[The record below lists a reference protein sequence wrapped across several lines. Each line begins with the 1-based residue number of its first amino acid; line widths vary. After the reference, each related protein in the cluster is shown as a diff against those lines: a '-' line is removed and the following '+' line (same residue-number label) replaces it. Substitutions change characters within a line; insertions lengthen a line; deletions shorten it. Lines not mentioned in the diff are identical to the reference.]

1 MTNVNSDKAA
11 ESTSTQGSQ
20 GSKAGAHRSSS
31 SGLPLRGFAM
41 VLIAVAVMLGM
52 WGLYTLTSKDSTDT
66 AQTGSTGVATLP
78 APAEG
83 EPGAQG
89 SPSAQPGAAG
99 SAAPGTQDAKAGQ
112 DAAGQPAKEGQDVAG
127 REAAN
132 KDGAAAGAAGAVG
145 AESAAGAERAA
156 KDIPVNVFN
165 NSGRANFAAE
175 QADKLKEKGF
185 KIGEVGNLAGDI
197 LTVPQTTVYFPA
209 GDKDAESLA
218 RETAAQFYGA
228 QSIPEGA
235 IAEYP
240 AELKAEFTKGNAVV
254 AVLAIPQA

>member
-112 DAAGQPAKEGQDVAG
+112 DAAGQPAKEGQDAAG

-132 KDGAAAGAAGAVG
+132 KDGAAAGAAGAEG
-145 AESAAGAERAA
+145 AAGVERAA

>member
-112 DAAGQPAKEGQDVAG
+112 DAAGQPAKEGQDAAG

-132 KDGAAAGAAGAVG
+132 KDSAAAGAAGAEG
-145 AESAAGAERAA
+145 AAGVERAA

-218 RETAAQFYGA
+218 RETAAQLYGA

>member
-11 ESTSTQGSQ
+11 ESTSTP
-20 GSKAGAHRSSS
+20 SKQAGAHRSSS

-99 SAAPGTQDAKAGQ
+99 SAARGTQDAKAGQ
-112 DAAGQPAKEGQDVAG
+112 DAAGQPAKEGQDAAG

-132 KDGAAAGAAGAVG
+132 KDGAAAGAAG

-175 QADKLKEKGF
+175 QADKLKDEGF

-209 GDKDAESLA
+209 GDKDAERLA
-218 RETAAQFYGA
+218 RETAAQLYGA

>member
-112 DAAGQPAKEGQDVAG
+112 DAAGQPAKEGQDAAG

-132 KDGAAAGAAGAVG
+132 KDGAAAGAAGAEG
-145 AESAAGAERAA
+145 AAGVERAA

-218 RETAAQFYGA
+218 RETAAQLYGA

-254 AVLAIPQA
+254 AVLAIPQV

>member
-11 ESTSTQGSQ
+11 ESTSTP
-20 GSKAGAHRSSS
+20 SKQAGAHRSSS

-89 SPSAQPGAAG
+89 GPSAQPGAAG
-99 SAAPGTQDAKAGQ
+99 SAARGTQDAKAGQ
-112 DAAGQPAKEGQDVAG
+112 DAAGQPAKEGQDAAG

-132 KDGAAAGAAGAVG
+132 KDGAAAGAAG

-175 QADKLKEKGF
+175 QADKLKDEGF

-209 GDKDAESLA
+209 GDKDAERLA
-218 RETAAQFYGA
+218 RETAAQLYGA

>member
-52 WGLYTLTSKDSTDT
+52 WGMYTLTSKDSTDT

-112 DAAGQPAKEGQDVAG
+112 DAAGQPAKEGQDAAG

-132 KDGAAAGAAGAVG
+132 KDGAAAGAAGAEG
-145 AESAAGAERAA
+145 AAGVERAA

-218 RETAAQFYGA
+218 RETAAQLYGA

>member
-1 MTNVNSDKAA
+1 MNSDKAA

-112 DAAGQPAKEGQDVAG
+112 DAAGQPAKEGQDAAG

-132 KDGAAAGAAGAVG
+132 KDGAAAGAAGAEG
-145 AESAAGAERAA
+145 AAGVERAA

-218 RETAAQFYGA
+218 RETAAQLYGA

>member
-11 ESTSTQGSQ
+11 ESTSTP
-20 GSKAGAHRSSS
+20 SKQAGAHRSSS

-89 SPSAQPGAAG
+89 GPS
-99 SAAPGTQDAKAGQ
+99 AKAGQ

>member
-89 SPSAQPGAAG
+89 SPSAQSGAAG

-112 DAAGQPAKEGQDVAG
+112 DAAGQPAKEGQDAAG

-132 KDGAAAGAAGAVG
+132 KDGAAAGAAGAEG
-145 AESAAGAERAA
+145 AAGVERAA

>member
-99 SAAPGTQDAKAGQ
+99 SAAPGTQDAKADQ
-112 DAAGQPAKEGQDVAG
+112 DAAGQPAKEGQDAAG

-132 KDGAAAGAAGAVG
+132 KDGAAAGAAGAEG
-145 AESAAGAERAA
+145 AAGVERAA

-218 RETAAQFYGA
+218 RETAAQLYGA

>member
-99 SAAPGTQDAKAGQ
+99 SAVPGTQDAKAGQ
-112 DAAGQPAKEGQDVAG
+112 DAAGQPAKEGQDAAG

-132 KDGAAAGAAGAVG
+132 KDGAAAGAPG
-145 AESAAGAERAA
+145 AEGAAGVERAA

>member
-31 SGLPLRGFAM
+31 SSLPLRGFAM

-112 DAAGQPAKEGQDVAG
+112 DAAGQPAKEGQDAAG

-132 KDGAAAGAAGAVG
+132 KDGAAAGAAGAEG
-145 AESAAGAERAA
+145 AAGVERAA

-218 RETAAQFYGA
+218 RETAAQLYGA

>member
-11 ESTSTQGSQ
+11 ESTSTP
-20 GSKAGAHRSSS
+20 SKQAGAHRSSS

-89 SPSAQPGAAG
+89 GPSAQPGAAD
-99 SAAPGTQDAKAGQ
+99 STARGTQDAKAGQ

>member
-1 MTNVNSDKAA
+1 MNSDKAA

-112 DAAGQPAKEGQDVAG
+112 DAAGQPAKEGQDAAG

-132 KDGAAAGAAGAVG
+132 KDGAAAGAAGAEG
-145 AESAAGAERAA
+145 AAGVERAA

>member
-11 ESTSTQGSQ
+11 ESTSTP
-20 GSKAGAHRSSS
+20 SKQAGAHRSSS

-89 SPSAQPGAAG
+89 GPSAQPGAAG
-99 SAAPGTQDAKAGQ
+99 SAARGTQDAKAGQ

-132 KDGAAAGAAGAVG
+132 KDGAAAGAAGAEG
-145 AESAAGAERAA
+145 AAGVERAA

-165 NSGRANFAAE
+165 NSGRANYAAE

>member
-11 ESTSTQGSQ
+11 ESTSTP
-20 GSKAGAHRSSS
+20 SKQAGAHRSSS

-89 SPSAQPGAAG
+89 GPSAQPGAAG
-99 SAAPGTQDAKAGQ
+99 SAARGTQDAKAGQ
-112 DAAGQPAKEGQDVAG
+112 DAAGQPAKEGQDAAG

-132 KDGAAAGAAGAVG
+132 KDGAAAGAAG

-175 QADKLKEKGF
+175 QADKLKDEGF

>member
-11 ESTSTQGSQ
+11 ESTSTP
-20 GSKAGAHRSSS
+20 SKQAGAHRSSS

-112 DAAGQPAKEGQDVAG
+112 DAAGQPAKEGQDAAG

-132 KDGAAAGAAGAVG
+132 KDGAAAGAAGAEG
-145 AESAAGAERAA
+145 AAGVERAA

-218 RETAAQFYGA
+218 RETAAQLYGA

>member
-89 SPSAQPGAAG
+89 SPSAQLGAAG

-112 DAAGQPAKEGQDVAG
+112 DAAGQPAKEGQDAAG

-132 KDGAAAGAAGAVG
+132 KDGAAAGAAGA
-145 AESAAGAERAA
+145 AGVERAA

-218 RETAAQFYGA
+218 RETAAQLYGA

>member
-112 DAAGQPAKEGQDVAG
+112 DAAGQPAKEGQDAAG

-132 KDGAAAGAAGAVG
+132 KDGAAAGAAG

-218 RETAAQFYGA
+218 RETAAQLYGA

>member
-89 SPSAQPGAAG
+89 GPSAQPGAAG
-99 SAAPGTQDAKAGQ
+99 SAARGTQDAKAGQ
-112 DAAGQPAKEGQDVAG
+112 DAAGQP
-127 REAAN
+127 
-132 KDGAAAGAAGAVG
+132 
-145 AESAAGAERAA
+145 A

>member
-11 ESTSTQGSQ
+11 ESTSTP
-20 GSKAGAHRSSS
+20 SKQAGAHRSSS

-52 WGLYTLTSKDSTDT
+52 WGLYTLTSEDSTDT
-66 AQTGSTGVATLP
+66 AQTSSTGVATLP

-89 SPSAQPGAAG
+89 GPSAQPGAAG
-99 SAAPGTQDAKAGQ
+99 SAARGTQDAKAGQ
-112 DAAGQPAKEGQDVAG
+112 DAAGQPAKEGQDAAG

-132 KDGAAAGAAGAVG
+132 KDGAAAGAAG

-175 QADKLKEKGF
+175 QADKLKDEGF

-209 GDKDAESLA
+209 GDKDAERLA
-218 RETAAQFYGA
+218 RETAAQLYGA

>member
-89 SPSAQPGAAG
+89 GPSAQPGAAG
-99 SAAPGTQDAKAGQ
+99 SAARGTQDAKAGQ
-112 DAAGQPAKEGQDVAG
+112 DAAGQPAKEGQDVVG

-165 NSGRANFAAE
+165 NSGRANYAAE

>member
-112 DAAGQPAKEGQDVAG
+112 DAAGQPAKEGQDAAG

-132 KDGAAAGAAGAVG
+132 KDGAAAGAAGAEG
-145 AESAAGAERAA
+145 AAGVERAA

-218 RETAAQFYGA
+218 RETAAQLYGA